1 MHDIIEHYGKV
12 IVALAGVLAAV
23 LLTVA
28 VVKIVNTKTTTAV
41 DNISYEQQIQDA
53 ISGEGSKEQ
62 GLEKEQGLKGYIRQN
77 RAELFREI
85 EDLIQNEDVTDIE
98 WDGYYLWVTDLKKG
112 CYCHNIR
119 LNEEYVDNL
128 AIRLANIMKV
138 PFNRAYPILEANTE
152 DLRIL

>member
-53 ISGEGSKEQ
+53 TSGEGSKE
-62 GLEKEQGLKGYIRQN
+62 
-77 RAELFREI
+77 
-85 EDLIQNEDVTDIE
+85 
-98 WDGYYLWVTDLKKG
+98 
-112 CYCHNIR
+112 
-119 LNEEYVDNL
+119 
-128 AIRLANIMKV
+128 
-138 PFNRAYPILEANTE
+138 
-152 DLRIL
+152 

>member
-53 ISGEGSKEQ
+53 ISGEGS
-62 GLEKEQGLKGYIRQN
+62 
-77 RAELFREI
+77 
-85 EDLIQNEDVTDIE
+85 NE
-98 WDGYYLWVTDLKKG
+98 
-112 CYCHNIR
+112 
-119 LNEEYVDNL
+119 
-128 AIRLANIMKV
+128 
-138 PFNRAYPILEANTE
+138 
-152 DLRIL
+152 

>member
-53 ISGEGSKEQ
+53 IGGEGSKE
-62 GLEKEQGLKGYIRQN
+62 
-77 RAELFREI
+77 
-85 EDLIQNEDVTDIE
+85 
-98 WDGYYLWVTDLKKG
+98 
-112 CYCHNIR
+112 
-119 LNEEYVDNL
+119 
-128 AIRLANIMKV
+128 
-138 PFNRAYPILEANTE
+138 
-152 DLRIL
+152 